1 MSKHKAKTT
10 QLHPK
15 VRQTCFRFANII
27 LLTKFDEAMIW
38 EMAQR
43 ATQKQIQNFDTSC
56 GSNGFYPS
64 SIQTYLVGEVEKLLN
79 ISKKDKRRINDRLN
93 EMTRPI
99 LNFASDL
106 FFNLMVCSDSL
117 KPWFLFY
124 KDLFQNQSPQK
135 IVLTLNRILKGNKT
149 HWNKKLKD
157 IAQQIFEEVSYS
169 LSRRYT
175 EIYKNNDNNILSAGR
190 HWSVFKVTFNL

>member
-1 MSKHKAKTT
+1 
-10 QLHPK
+10 
-15 VRQTCFRFANII
+15 
-27 LLTKFDEAMIW
+27 
-38 EMAQR
+38 MAQR
-43 ATQKQIQNFDTSC
+43 ASQKQIQNFDTSC

-79 ISKKDKRRINDRLN
+79 ISKKDKCRINDRLN
-93 EMTRPI
+93 KMTRPI

-157 IAQQIFEEVSYS
+157 IAQKIFKEVSYS
-169 LSRRYT
+169 LSLRYT
-175 EIYKNNDNNILSAGR
+175 EIYKNNDFLSAGR
-190 HWSVFKVTFNL
+190 HYIQNSVFKVTLLPLKYILDIPI

>member
-1 MSKHKAKTT
+1 MLKLLDSM
-10 QLHPK
+10 
-15 VRQTCFRFANII
+15 FRFANLM
-27 LLTKFDEAMIW
+27 LLTNLDEAMIL

-43 ATQKQIQNFDTSC
+43 ASQKQIQNFDTSC
-56 GSNGFYPS
+56 ESKGFYPPS
-64 SIQTYLVGEVEKLLN
+64 TQTYLVDEVEKLLS
-79 ISKKDKRRINDRLN
+79 ISKKDKHRKKDRLN

-124 KDLFQNQSPQK
+124 TDLFQNQSPQK

-149 HWNKKLKD
+149 YRNKKLKD
-157 IAQQIFEEVSYS
+157 IAQKIFEEVSYS
-169 LSRRYT
+169 LSLT
-175 EIYKNNDNNILSAGR
+175 NAEIDKNNNFLSTGR
-190 HWSVFKVTFNL
+190 HYITYRLCLK

>member
-1 MSKHKAKTT
+1 M
-10 QLHPK
+10 
-15 VRQTCFRFANII
+15 I
-27 LLTKFDEAMIW
+27 L

-43 ATQKQIQNFDTSC
+43 ASQKQIQNFDTSC
-56 GSNGFYPS
+56 GSDGFYPS
-64 SIQTYLVGEVEKLLN
+64 STQTYLVNEVEKLLN
-79 ISKKDKRRINDRLN
+79 ISKKDKHRINDRLN

-124 KDLFQNQSPQK
+124 TDLFQNQSPQK

-157 IAQQIFEEVSYS
+157 IAQKNFEEVSSS
-169 LSRRYT
+169 LSRRY
-175 EIYKNNDNNILSAGR
+175 NDNNILSTGR
-190 HWSVFKVTFNL
+190 HWALHTECVQSDTLTFNTLYVDISIY